1 MADEKYVMSNIADKF
16 FFDINYGFGRD
27 SVFTLIDDEI
37 SSLPPPIEEFF
48 LLLDGTPFLLLDGE
62 NLTLL

>member
-1 MADEKYVMSNIADKF
+1 MPSNLHDF
-16 FFDINYGFGRD
+16 FFDSHFGFGSD

-37 SSLPPPIEEFF
+37 SEIAPPPIEGYF
-48 LLLDGTPFLLLDGE
+48 LLLDGTNFLLLNGQ

>member
-1 MADEKYVMSNIADKF
+1 MPSILHDF
-16 FFDINYGFGRD
+16 FFDVNFNLGID

-37 SSLPPPIEEFF
+37 GTKPPPIEGFF
-48 LLLDGTPFLLLDGE
+48 LLLNGGNFLLLNGQ

>member
-1 MADEKYVMSNIADKF
+1 MPNNLDTF
-16 FFDINYGFGRD
+16 FFDTNYGFGVD

-37 SSLPPPIEEFF
+37 GTSPPPIEGYF
-48 LLLDGTPFLLLDGE
+48 LLLDNTNFLLLDGE